1 LQSDIDKSLGIE
13 QGSQIRVKGLD
24 GKIVPFQNQL
34 AMAID
39 NQQKIQILSDRV
51 EKLYGM
57 NLVQGQELRGLYSG
71 IGIPVS
77 VEKLPVTDVKGK
89 VRTYLPYFSYQHSQ
103 SSILGHLTAIKMN
116 LSIVLGTLM
125 PKAENRSINPFKR
138 FMAKKK

>member
-1 LQSDIDKSLGIE
+1 
-13 QGSQIRVKGLD
+13 
-24 GKIVPFQNQL
+24 
-34 AMAID
+34 MAID